1 MPAVIGSWLYIF
13 FHAFRD
19 VSIASMLYTAG
30 TPVVATQLL
39 DMWQDGT
46 PGVLSAYGS
55 LLSIASIV
63 VGGFA
68 FRLSKRLGF
77 QL

>member
-1 MPAVIGSWLYIF
+1 
-13 FHAFRD
+13 
-19 VSIASMLYTAG
+19 MLYTAS

-63 VGGFA
+63 VGGVA
-68 FRLSKRLGF
+68 FKLSKRFGF